1 MSTAPIAGVAAG
13 VPFLAVPPAASPPDR
28 PAPVVVAWHLMDPPR
43 TEAAFA
49 AAVPMAGLA
58 AWRIYLGLPMYGA
71 RLPGGGLDEVMR
83 LAYAD
88 AVLNLQGP
96 VAAQG
101 AEEFPAALAD
111 LRARLDLGKGPVGL
125 VGGSFGTAI
134 AQFVLTETGP
144 GAGIAVAAA
153 VLISPVTQLRPTVDA
168 MGRRFGITY
177 SWGPESSA
185 VARRLDFA
193 ARADDFVAAGQPAV
207 RLVLGADDDREGF
220 HDPAERLRSAL
231 SERYA
236 DPARVDLVTVPGM
249 AHALAD
255 EPGIEPAPQT
265 SHAAVVD
272 RYAVEWLRQHLLDA
286 VPAGDR

>member
-1 MSTAPIAGVAAG
+1 
-13 VPFLAVPPAASPPDR
+13 
-28 PAPVVVAWHLMDPPR
+28 
-43 TEAAFA
+43 
-49 AAVPMAGLA
+49 MAGLA
-58 AWRIYLGLPMYGA
+58 AWRIYLGLPMCGA

-88 AVLNLQGP
+88 AVLDLQGP
-96 VAAQG
+96 VATQG

-111 LRARLDLGKGPVGL
+111 LRARLDLGDGPVGL

-134 AQFVLTETGP
+134 AQLVLTETGP

-193 ARADDFVAAGQPAV
+193 ARADDFVAAGAPPVRPAP
-207 RLVLGADDDREGF
+207 GARRRRAGL
-220 HDPAERLRSAL
+220 PAPAAPLRSA
-231 SERYA
+231 
-236 DPARVDLVTVPGM
+236 PAARR
-249 AHALAD
+249 
-255 EPGIEPAPQT
+255 PAP
-265 SHAAVVD
+265 APGV
-272 RYAVEWLRQHLLDA
+272 
-286 VPAGDR
+286 